1 MPSYTYRA
9 RDKTGGLVTGA
20 LDAPDMRG
28 LEDTLDRMGLIPVSA
43 APLRKGQVGAGLVY
57 LKGLFTS
64 VPEQEVILFSR
75 QLATLFGAGVP
86 LTRALTTLERQSV
99 SPPFRELVK
108 KLREEVEAGGTLSA
122 AIAKHP
128 RVFPEHYSHMV
139 ESGEAGGILEGVL
152 DRLALMLEKNS
163 ENRAKV
169 RSATLYPKIVAA
181 FIVMAIVILMNFV
194 VPQFAKLYSS
204 FKIELPLPTR
214 LLILFSNWFT
224 SYWYLALVFGAGFY
238 TATKLWFSTTAG
250 RRTLDGAMLKTPV
263 FGPIILKSILS
274 RFARVLGSLYKSG
287 VPILQALDIASRAV
301 ENTIISREIKA
312 MEADVRAGKGL
323 SEPMSISPHFPP
335 LVVQMVT
342 VGEETG
348 NLDAMLEK
356 AAQYYDQEVDSAI
369 RNLTTTLEPLL
380 LVVVFAVVLFLALS
394 IFLPMWDII
403 KVVRR

>member
-9 RDKTGGLVTGA
+9 RNKIGALVTGA

-28 LEDTLDRMGLIPVSA
+28 LEDALDRMGLIPVSA
-43 APLRKGQVGAGLVY
+43 VPRGKALARSY
-57 LKGLFTS
+57 LKRIFTTI
-64 VPEQEVILFSR
+64 PEHEVILFSR
-75 QLATLFGAGVP
+75 QLSTLFGAGVP
-86 LTRALTTLERQSV
+86 LTRALMTLERQAV
-99 SPPFRELVK
+99 SPRFGELVK
-108 KLREEVEAGGTLSA
+108 KVREEVEAGGTLSS
-122 AIAKHP
+122 AISKHP
-128 RVFPEHYSHMV
+128 RVFPEHYSHMI

-152 DRLALMLEKNS
+152 DRLALLLEKNS

-169 RSATLYPKIVAA
+169 KSATLYPKIVVL

-194 VPQFAKLYSS
+194 VPQFAKLYST

-214 LLILFSNWFT
+214 ALIIFSNWFT
-224 SYWYLALVFGAGFY
+224 SYWYLALAGAAGVY
-238 TATKLWFSTTAG
+238 LMMKVWFSTAAG
-250 RRTLDGAMLKTPV
+250 KKMLDGASLMTPV
-263 FGPIILKSILS
+263 FGPIILKSLLS
-274 RFARVLGSLYKSG
+274 RFSRVLGSLYKSG
-287 VPILQALDIASRAV
+287 VPILHALDIASRAV
-301 ENTIISREIKA
+301 ENTVISGEIKA

-323 SEPMSISPHFPP
+323 SGPMSASAHFPP

-348 NLDAMLEK
+348 RLDLMLEK

-380 LVVVFAVVLFLALS
+380 LVVVFGVVLFLALA

-403 KVVRR
+403 KVVKR

>member
-28 LEDTLDRMGLIPVSA
+28 LEDALDRMGLIPVSA
-43 APLRKGQVGAGLVY
+43 AQLRGAVALPY
-57 LKGLFTS
+57 LKRFFTS
-64 VPEQEVILFSR
+64 IPEQEIILFSR

-86 LTRALTTLERQSV
+86 LTRALGTLERQAV
-99 SPPFRELVK
+99 SLSFRELIK
-108 KLREEVEAGGTLSA
+108 KVREDVEAGGTLSA
-122 AIAKHP
+122 AINKHP
-128 RVFPEHYSHMV
+128 RVFPEHYSHMI

-152 DRLALMLEKNS
+152 ERLALMLEKNS

-169 RSATLYPKIVAA
+169 RSATLYPKMVAA
-181 FIVMAIVILMNFV
+181 FIVIAVVILMNFV
-194 VPQFAKLYSS
+194 VPQFAKLYST

-214 LLILFSNWFT
+214 MLILFSNWFT
-224 SYWYLALVFGAGFY
+224 SYWYLALAGAAGVY
-238 TATKLWFSTTAG
+238 LTMKVWFSTTAG
-250 RRTLDGAMLKTPV
+250 KKTLDEAVLLAPI
-263 FGPIILKSILS
+263 FGQIILKSVLS
-274 RFARVLGSLYKSG
+274 RFSRVLGSLYKSG

-301 ENTIISREIKA
+301 ENMVISGEIKA

-323 SEPMSISPHFPP
+323 SGPMSASPHFPP

-380 LVVVFAVVLFLALS
+380 LVVVFGVVLFLALA

>member
-28 LEDTLDRMGLIPVSA
+28 LEDALDRMGLIPVSA
-43 APLRKGQVGAGLVY
+43 AARRRGVRLAR
-57 LKGLFTS
+57 LKRFFTT

-86 LTRALTTLERQSV
+86 LTRALATLERQSV
-99 SPPFRELVK
+99 SLTFRELVK
-108 KLREEVEAGGTLSA
+108 KVREDVEAGGTLSA

-128 RVFPEHYSHMV
+128 RVFPEHYSHMI
-139 ESGEAGGILEGVL
+139 ESGEAGGILDGVL
-152 DRLALMLEKNS
+152 ERLALMLEKNS
-163 ENRAKV
+163 ENKAKV

-181 FIVMAIVILMNFV
+181 FIVIAVVILMNFV
-194 VPQFAKLYSS
+194 VPQFAKLYSG

-214 LLILFSNWFT
+214 LLIVFSNWFT
-224 SYWYLALVFGAGFY
+224 SYWYLALAAAAGIY
-238 TATKLWFSTTAG
+238 AVMKVWFSTAAG
-250 RRTLDGAMLKTPV
+250 RHMLDGAMLRAPV
-263 FGPIILKSILS
+263 FGPIILKSVLS
-274 RFARVLGSLYKSG
+274 RFSRVLGSLYKSG

-301 ENTIISREIKA
+301 ENTVISGEIKA

-348 NLDAMLEK
+348 NLDTMLEK

-380 LVVVFAVVLFLALS
+380 LVVVFGVVLFLALA